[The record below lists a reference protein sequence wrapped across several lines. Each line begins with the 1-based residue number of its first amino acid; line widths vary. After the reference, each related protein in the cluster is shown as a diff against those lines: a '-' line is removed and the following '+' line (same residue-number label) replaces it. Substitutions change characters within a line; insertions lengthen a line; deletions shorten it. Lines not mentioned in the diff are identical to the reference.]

1 MKPIY
6 SFFLIVIFSACTTQ
20 QYGVKYPNEK
30 TPETTQTV
38 KKTESKNSSSIE
50 KFIITED
57 LQPITIRVNVI
68 VLEREDGSGNFDL
81 KNPEEKSVLDD
92 FLNSA
97 NISWSTLYQPKD
109 LTGCYTGTDFYPD
122 TKIRYEFN
130 YVEIKNSYYWNYKN
144 TGSDLEQVPRKLVGF
159 SPSQKWYM
167 KSLDDEISA
176 NPTIPKGIHL
186 YLTMDGDIFDKT
198 VKEKAANYPG
208 EIRAAAE
215 FPDYKNLT
223 RSSQIHFPNRYLKY
237 ISHRYQAPKDY
248 KTTWEVTREW
258 HTLGDG
264 KGFAHEIGHNLG
276 LGHSNEYHQSNQ
288 CGFTIMSQKGTDAR
302 NYLQPTEILKAH
314 KNLRETN
321 LIQFVTEDSFLGN
334 TFIIDEN
341 TTWNKTQ
348 RFYSNLHINDHVI
361 LTISSKIIFAPQAK
375 ITLGK
380 GAKIVLEGEGE
391 LVDPYGK
398 TKKY

>member
-1 MKPIY
+1 MKSLFRLI
-6 SFFLIVIFSACTTQ
+6 FLIIFSACTTQ

-30 TPETTQTV
+30 TQETTQKV
-38 KKTESKNSSSIE
+38 KKTESKNSSSID
-50 KFIITED
+50 KFTITED

-81 KNPEEKSVLDD
+81 KNPEEKSVLED

-97 NISWSTLYQPKD
+97 NTYWSIFYLPKD
-109 LTGCYTGTDFYPD
+109 LTNCYTGTDFYPD
-122 TKIRYEFN
+122 SKIRYKFN

-167 KSLDDEISA
+167 KPLDDEIST
-176 NPTIPKGIHL
+176 NPNIKKGVNL
-186 YLTMDGDIFDKT
+186 YLTLDGDIFDKT

-215 FPDYKNLT
+215 YPDSKNLT
-223 RSSQIHFPNRYLKY
+223 RSSQIHLPNRYLKY

-248 KTTWEVTREW
+248 KTTWEITREW

-264 KGFAHEIGHNLG
+264 KGYAHEFGHTLG
-276 LGHSNEYHQSNQ
+276 LGHQNQ
-288 CGFTIMSQKGTDAR
+288 CDFSLMKQGLKL
-302 NYLQPTEILKAH
+302 NPYLTPTEILKAH

-361 LTISSKIIFAPQAK
+361 LTISAKTIFAPQAK

-380 GAKIVLEGEGE
+380 GAKIVLEGEGK